1 MDTLKAAIEYHLS
14 TISNKDAEIQR
25 KQEEITRCMESLKS
39 SEEKIV
45 SMTEALG
52 SPMKH
57 LEVFL
62 ASKDEKIGALEA
74 SLHSA
79 TAAAITTT
87 TISEPVVDVVADAT
101 ELVVEEK
108 IAEEPTVDVS
118 SPKII
123 EVTAAVSSGEQE
135 QASDPAADDTRD
147 DAEGVTEEE
156 SPDSFIGIVASCE

>member
-25 KQEEITRCMESLKS
+25 KQEEIVQCIESLRS

-79 TAAAITTT
+79 TAAATNA
-87 TISEPVVDVVADAT
+87 ISEPVADVIADAS

-108 IAEEPTVDVS
+108 TAEEPTVDVS

-123 EVTAAVSSGEQE
+123 EVTAVSSCWQ
-135 QASDPAADDTRD
+135 QQVSDPAADDARD
-147 DAEGVTEEE
+147 DAGGATEEE
-156 SPDSFIGIVASCE
+156 SPDSFIGVVASCE

>member
-79 TAAAITTT
+79 NAAAATTTT
-87 TISEPVVDVVADAT
+87 TISEPVADVIADAS

-108 IAEEPTVDVS
+108 TCIS
-118 SPKII
+118 NL
-123 EVTAAVSSGEQE
+123 Q
-135 QASDPAADDTRD
+135 
-147 DAEGVTEEE
+147 
-156 SPDSFIGIVASCE
+156 IV

>member
-1 MDTLKAAIEYHLS
+1 MDTLKAAIESHLS
-14 TISNKDAEIQR
+14 TISNKDAEIQS
-25 KQEEITRCMESLKS
+25 KQEEITRCMESRKS

-74 SLHSA
+74 SLYS
-79 TAAAITTT
+79 AAAAAADIT
-87 TISEPVVDVVADAT
+87 IPEPVADVIADAS

-108 IAEEPTVDVS
+108 TAEEPTVDVS

-123 EVTAAVSSGEQE
+123 EVTAVSSCWQ
-135 QASDPAADDTRD
+135 QQVSDPAADDARD
-147 DAEGVTEEE
+147 DAGGATEEE
-156 SPDSFIGIVASCE
+156 SPDSFIGVVASCE

>member
-1 MDTLKAAIEYHLS
+1 MDTLKAAINSHLS
-14 TISNKDAEIQR
+14 TISSKDAEIQS
-25 KQEEITRCMESLKS
+25 KQEEIVQCMESLKS

-45 SMTEALG
+45 SLTEALG

-62 ASKDEKIGALEA
+62 ASKEEKIGALEA

-79 TAAAITTT
+79 TSAAATTS
-87 TISEPVVDVVADAT
+87 SEPVADVIADAT

-108 IAEEPTVDVS
+108 SAVEPTVDVS
-118 SPKII
+118 SPKNV
-123 EVTAAVSSGEQE
+123 EVNAAVSSGEQQ
-135 QASDPAADDTRD
+135 QASNPAADDARD

-156 SPDSFIGIVASCE
+156 SPDSFIGVVASCE